1 MKRGLSSDNKLG
13 LRLSELILP
22 FRTPQHQERAPVFNM
37 HLKAIQMNIE
47 A

>member
-13 LRLSELILP
+13 FHLLELILP
-22 FRTPQHQERAPVFNM
+22 FRTPQNQERAPVFNL
-37 HLKAIQMNIE
+37 HLKATQMNIK